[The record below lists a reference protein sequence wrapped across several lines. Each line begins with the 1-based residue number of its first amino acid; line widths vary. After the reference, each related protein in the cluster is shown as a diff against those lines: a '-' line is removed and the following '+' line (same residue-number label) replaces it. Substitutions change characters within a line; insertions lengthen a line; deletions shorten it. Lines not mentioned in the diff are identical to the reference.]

1 MTKNE
6 SLRYERYG
14 SLGKVFFFTALFIG
28 LFSLYEG
35 AKPEGTPWLWGAR
48 LLVFLLASWLS
59 FYFGE
64 LPEPMI
70 IVHFLIYGINDFKTI
85 QAVSFLIFIGSIVVY
100 NRFYLKYVRNS
111 KVE

>member
-35 AKPEGTPWLWGAR
+35 AKPEGTPWLWG
-48 LLVFLLASWLS
+48 
-59 FYFGE
+59 
-64 LPEPMI
+64 
-70 IVHFLIYGINDFKTI
+70 
-85 QAVSFLIFIGSIVVY
+85 GSIACFLSGFLAVLLFWRAAGA
-100 NRFYLKYVRNS
+100 NDHRTFFDIWNK
-111 KVE
+111 